1 MFSRQCKLHLEAKN
15 ETGLQHM
22 KGALI
27 TAVKLQMLVP
37 AIIVH
42 SVAPRFFTNTT
53 TNVLEDILHKR
64 KDA

>member
-1 MFSRQCKLHLEAKN
+1 
-15 ETGLQHM
+15 M

-42 SVAPRFFTNTT
+42 SVAPRFFTDTGT
-53 TNVLEDILHKR
+53 RVMREILDDR
-64 KDA
+64 KGT

>member
-42 SVAPRFFTNTT
+42 SVAPRFFTDTGT
-53 TNVLEDILHKR
+53 RVMKEILDDR
-64 KDA
+64 KGT